1 MLKNL
6 AGNVLLVISAVVLA
20 RLAVLVF
27 VILAVHA
34 VLVNFSD
41 LDTTLALVLVGHVVM
56 TRLDLTP
63 LLQLVVVE
71 LCRKVVLMRHR
82 NVALTVYATLQLLR
96 FVLLLNM
103 TNTLYKNSSNN
114 QPHNYYEMQQA
125 RIVQNAILQN
135 IEFMPDTFD
144 MYPFI
149 DASYVSLCTGCTDPR
164 AYNYDSAAEV
174 DDNSCL

>member
-1 MLKNL
+1 M
-6 AGNVLLVISAVVLA
+6 I
-20 RLAVLVF
+20 RLA
-27 VILAVHA
+27 
-34 VLVNFSD
+34 
-41 LDTTLALVLVGHVVM
+41 
-56 TRLDLTP
+56 LTP
-63 LLQLVVVE
+63 LLQLVVAE
-71 LCRKVVLMRHR
+71 LCKKVVLMRHR

-135 IEFMPDTFD
+135 IEFMPDTFE

-149 DASYVSLCTGCTDPR
+149 DASYVSLCVGCTDPR
-164 AYNYDSAAEV
+164 AYNYDPTAEV